1 MIHPDGF
8 SKDPNFQVGG
18 QSLIDTRRLFYD
30 GNSQGGIIGGALAA
44 VGVDHDR
51 AVLGVPG
58 MNYSTLLSRSVDWGT
73 GQPPSELDLPE
84 YSWFMYTAY
93 PNELQRQLVF
103 SLIQTLWDRAEANG
117 YAHHMTDDPLPNTPP
132 HEVMLHV
139 GLGDHQ
145 VAQVAAEVEA
155 RTIGAY
161 ARSPYIDPG
170 RDSDVDPHYAIPAIP
185 SFPFAGSALVLWDI
199 GPKRTENGETVGT
212 DVPPTTNTPPGER
225 RRGPARVPAAIAHGP
240 PAEVGVPVDRRAGD
254 RRVRVEPLLRGYL
267 DRTLSQSTEVD

>member
-1 MIHPDGF
+1 
-8 SKDPNFQVGG
+8 
-18 QSLIDTRRLFYD
+18 
-30 GNSQGGIIGGALAA
+30 
-44 VGVDHDR
+44 
-51 AVLGVPG
+51 
-58 MNYSTLLSRSVDWGT
+58 
-73 GQPPSELDLPE
+73 
-84 YSWFMYTAY
+84 MYEAY
-93 PNELQRQLVF
+93 PNELERQLIF

-161 ARSPYIDPG
+161 ARTPYVDAG

-199 GPKRTENGETVGT
+199 GPKRDENGETVGT
-212 DVPPTTNTPPGER
+212 EVPPTTNTPPGEQAGQDPHEFPR
-225 RRGPARVPAAIAHGP
+225 RSAAGREQKSAFLSIGGQVIDVCGSNPCYAGTWTGP
-240 PAEVGVPVDRRAGD
+240 
-254 RRVRVEPLLRGYL
+254 
-267 DRTLSQSTEVD
+267 